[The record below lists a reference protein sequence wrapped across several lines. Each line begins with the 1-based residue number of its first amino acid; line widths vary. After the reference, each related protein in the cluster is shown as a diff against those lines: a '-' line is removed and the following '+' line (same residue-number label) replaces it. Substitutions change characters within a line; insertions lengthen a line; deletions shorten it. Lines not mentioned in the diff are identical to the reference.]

1 MKTKISLFL
10 LFISFASFCQQKSS
24 EREFQYEHEFSFEL
38 AANNGK
44 ISILKYDKPTVRETY
59 LILTTEIEMCRRFEG
74 LTLFFKSGET
84 LSFKD
89 SEIECES
96 LPNGKRKLTSTL
108 LLLPE
113 LYKKLSK
120 SELKSFNIGTIYGPA
135 KFKEQGETFK
145 ELLKLVNANYSS
157 K

>member
-1 MKTKISLFL
+1 MNSKYSLL
-10 LFISFASFCQQKSS
+10 LLFFTFISFSQQKSS
-24 EREFQYEHEFSFEL
+24 ERDFFYEHEFSFEL
-38 AANNGK
+38 AANNGT
-44 ISILKYDKPTVRETY
+44 ISILKYDTPTVRESY

-108 LLLPE
+108 LLPPE

-120 SELKSFNIGTIYGPA
+120 LELKSFNIGTIYVPA
-135 KFKEQGETFK
+135 EFKEQGESFK
-145 ELLKLVNANYSS
+145 ELLKLVDATYIS

>member
-1 MKTKISLFL
+1 MKSKFSFL
-10 LFISFASFCQQKSS
+10 LLCITFISFSQQKSS

-38 AANNGK
+38 AENNGK
-44 ISILKYDKPTVRETY
+44 ISILKYDTPTVRDTY

-84 LSFKD
+84 LSFKY

-108 LLLPE
+108 VLPPE

-120 SELKSFNIGTIYGPA
+120 LELKNFNIGTIYVPA
-135 KFKEQGETFK
+135 EFKEQGESFK
-145 ELLKLVNANYSS
+145 ELLKLVDATYIS